1 MSELRTDF
9 INTYKLD
16 FNDPEWTE
24 AWHHNRKLKRINK
37 GITIKALGKFFLEN
51 GYKYITVEYEGAGDS
66 GDAYHAEGFTTQE
79 AFDKRGGDH
88 GWDRSERV
96 HDWGGDGETLE
107 KGTRNQKELVEMF
120 NTYIKLNPEN
130 GLSSGDDTLH
140 WLLVSFIDYDW
151 YNNEGGQGEVV
162 WNIENET
169 INVDGEQNYQGNYE
183 CSEKYS
189 LNGEDP
195 DKKYKDKGHH

>member
-9 INTYKLD
+9 IDTDGLD
-16 FNDPEWTE
+16 FNDPEWTK

-66 GDAYHAEGFTTQE
+66 GDAYHAEGYTTQE

-96 HDWGGDGETLE
+96 HDWGEDNASLE

-120 NTYIKLNPEN
+120 NTYTKLNPEN

-140 WLLVSFIDYDW
+140 WVL
-151 YNNEGGQGEVV
+151 G
-162 WNIENET
+162 NIENET
-169 INVDGEQNYQGNYE
+169 ITVDGEQNYQGNYE
-183 CSEKYS
+183 CTETYS
-189 LNGEDP
+189 LDGKDP
-195 DKKYKDKGHH
+195 EKKYKDSGHY